1 MSIVDIVIIIM
12 LIFFTYF
19 GARRGLV
26 DELLGLTGWILALLV
41 ALALC
46 DFPAK
51 LIHEKV
57 PQLGILSTLISIVF
71 ILILT
76 RVFIQVIA
84 NGLDNSMGKNKKSF
98 GNTFGGSILGFI
110 QGLFF
115 LSVIILTIT
124 VFPFNQSI
132 KGIEKGSVL
141 YSHVQVFSVYV
152 VKTIAKY
159 IPNTESAV
167 KKVVQRVESSQEEK
181 KNPQNKESGTA
192 GKGKLT
198 EKEIEK
204 AIQDELKEARQ
215 SIDDLRR

>member
-26 DELLGLTGWILALLV
+26 DELLGLTGWILAFLA
-41 ALALC
+41 ALGLC
-46 DFPAK
+46 DIPAK
-51 LIHEKV
+51 ILNEQFPK
-57 PQLGILSTLISIVF
+57 LGIFSTLISIVL
-71 ILILT
+71 ILILF

-84 NGLDNSMGKNKKSF
+84 NGLNNSMGKNKKSF

-141 YSHVQVFSVYV
+141 YSHVQVFSVYTV
-152 VKTIAKY
+152 ETIAKY
-159 IPNTESAV
+159 IPNTEAAV
-167 KKVVQRVESSQEEK
+167 KKVVDKVESSQK
-181 KNPQNKESGTA
+181 KNKPQANESGTVD
-192 GKGKLT
+192 KDKLT
-198 EKEIEK
+198 PEEIEK
-204 AIQDELKEARQ
+204 ALQEELKEARQ

>member
-1 MSIVDIVIIIM
+1 MSIVDIIIIIM
-12 LIFFTYF
+12 LVFFTYF

-26 DELLGLTGWILALLV
+26 DELLGLTGWILAFLV
-41 ALALC
+41 ALGLC
-46 DFPAK
+46 DYPAR
-51 LIHEKV
+51 LIHDQV
-57 PQLGILSTLISIVF
+57 PKLGIFSTLISIV
-71 ILILT
+71 LILLLS

-84 NGLDNSMGKNKKSF
+84 NGLNNSMGKNKKSF

-159 IPNTESAV
+159 IPNTETAV
-167 KKVVQRVESSQEEK
+167 NKVVQKVESSQNEK
-181 KNPQNKESGTA
+181 NKTQSNESGTA
-192 GKGKLT
+192 DQSKLT
-198 EKEIEK
+198 PEEIEK